1 MDLASTKD
9 QRSIRGR
16 LEEKLFDRAIIACT
30 TSAHDD
36 YCQVL
41 SLMKKPYLCEKPLSK
56 NIESLRRLLKLSI
69 DSGQRN
75 YVVNNFDFI
84 KTWRLQKSTTF
95 ELSYNY
101 YNTGNDG
108 FLWDMCQLIHISK
121 KNKIFLSVSSDS
133 YKWRFSVDKTD
144 VPYIEIE
151 ESYLQMIK
159 AWLDNKDSLLWSVEE
174 ALEMSQDVI
183 DLQRKLP
190 EDINSFK
197 TNYAYLKQAS

>member
-1 MDLASTKD
+1 MDLPTIKD
-9 QRSIRGR
+9 QRSIRSR

-108 FLWDMCQLIHISK
+108 FLWDMCQLIHIAK
-121 KNKIFLSVSSDS
+121 KNKPIIILTDESVVAETKIRDILGLPFNAGHIDIFDKKHRNPGKIYQVQFHHQVNGYCVAKLEVPEYNVLLIYTKSNQL
-133 YKWRFSVDKTD
+133 RFT
-144 VPYIEIE
+144 
-151 ESYLQMIK
+151 
-159 AWLDNKDSLLWSVEE
+159 
-174 ALEMSQDVI
+174 
-183 DLQRKLP
+183 
-190 EDINSFK
+190 
-197 TNYAYLKQAS
+197 